1 MQAVIGG
8 CRSCPFPCPGPGKKA
23 AAAEARREQLD
34 YASFLG
40 SSSMT
45 RSIAAPTGALN
56 CGCRAPASRRP
67 AAWRTST
74 GRRPSPSTA
83 GSWTPSSKHEHV
95 LLVGPAGVGKSFMAQ
110 ALGFTAIR
118 AGYEVS
124 GPTCAFVLQAS
135 RVDPDWPPH
144 IHPMGQGNAVYL
156 ALPGSFIPNPSR
168 SVQNQAEWDML
179 LQLAADHQER
189 TGIPPSGDI
198 ITLSPPHLQAEDED
212 QRP

>member
-1 MQAVIGG
+1 MSVSVS
-8 CRSCPFPCPGPGKKA
+8 R
-23 AAAEARREQLD
+23 ARQK
-34 YASFLG
+34 G
-40 SSSMT
+40 
-45 RSIAAPTGALN
+45 
-56 CGCRAPASRRP
+56 
-67 AAWRTST
+67 
-74 GRRPSPSTA
+74 GRRRSPPRAA
-83 GSWTPSSKHEHV
+83 GLRLLPGIILNDEVNRRADRRIELRLQGAGFEETCRLEDFDWSASITLYRRLLDAVFSLKFLAKHEHV

-135 RVDPDWPPH
+135 RVDPDWPAH

-212 QRP
+212 EG